1 MNNKIERTSDYPSV
15 SVIMTVY
22 NGEQYLEEA
31 VKSVLSQTYSHLE
44 LVITDDGS
52 TDRTPEIL
60 TQLASADSRI
70 KVISTAN
77 NGVSSARNRAL
88 AEMMGD
94 IVTFIDSDDVL
105 HPGALECMVQLMQ
118 ANDADVVSGR
128 MIMTGTEPKGWRQS
142 DLQVTDVRVMNGK
155 EALECSLYQRPA
167 MNSVCQL
174 IMRSGLFRGEGT
186 LSFVSGRYEDL
197 ELTTR
202 LFLRAGKVVCVDMFH
217 YFYRQ
222 VDDSFIHKFS
232 EKRLDA
238 LTVTAGIERQM
249 SEQSEALRRAA
260 YDRRFSAC
268 FNIFLLLA
276 AEDDVK
282 YQDVATECWR
292 EICRRRCRT
301 LLNPKVR
308 LKNKLGAILSY
319 SGQKITKLVSRNI

>member
-1 MNNKIERTSDYPSV
+1 MNNTERPSACPAV

-31 VKSVLSQTYSHLE
+31 VKSVLAQTYDSLE

-52 TDRTPEIL
+52 TDCSPEIL
-60 TQLASADSRI
+60 SQLASADARI

-88 AEMMGD
+88 EEMKGD

-105 HPGALECMVQLMQ
+105 HPQALECMVRLMLD
-118 ANDADVVSGR
+118 NEADVVSGR

-142 DLQVTDVRVMNGK
+142 ELQVGNSRVMNGK
-155 EALECSLYQRPA
+155 EALERSLYQRPA

-174 IMRSGLFRGEGT
+174 VMRSELFRGEGA
-186 LSFVSGRYEDL
+186 LSFVSGQYEDL

-202 LFLRAGKVVCVDMFH
+202 LFLRVSKVVSTDMPH

-222 VDDSFIHKFS
+222 LDSSFIHKFS
-232 EKRLDA
+232 EKRLDV

-249 SEQSEALRRAA
+249 SEEPEALRRAA

-276 AEDDVK
+276 VEDEVR
-282 YQDVATECWR
+282 YQDVATDCWR
-292 EICRRRCRT
+292 EICQRRWRT

-308 LKNKLGAILSY
+308 LKNKLGALLSY
-319 SGQKITKLVSRNI
+319 TGQRITKLVSRKI